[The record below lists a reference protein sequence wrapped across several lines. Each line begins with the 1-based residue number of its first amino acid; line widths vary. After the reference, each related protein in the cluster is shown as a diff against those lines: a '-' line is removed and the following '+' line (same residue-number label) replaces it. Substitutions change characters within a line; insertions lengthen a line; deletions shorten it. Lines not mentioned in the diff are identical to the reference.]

1 VGGRR
6 NFGLTEK
13 AQQNSQPDRC
23 LHLNRR
29 GRCRTAIGGMAM
41 STQGQTGPD
50 LEDLRETAREAAANG
65 ADLHAQI
72 RDLTRSA
79 FATGTLDMERVRE
92 VTRSVLQG
100 VSDAT
105 QAHGGDAGKRV
116 RESIAA
122 IEDAILQ
129 AAQASTL
136 AVREAGD
143 RTAQFSSQDLK
154 RALDDLAALQA
165 MLLEAFSDTVGAG
178 RETLTAVLS
187 DFLDH
192 ARNSGEAF
200 GQRLAEG
207 LDALQRQLPEAGKQS
222 LQQGADAV
230 SAGASLLTQVASGV
244 LVGIGESLRSR
255 HDQPAAGHDDTTRS
269 D

>member
-1 VGGRR
+1 
-6 NFGLTEK
+6 
-13 AQQNSQPDRC
+13 
-23 LHLNRR
+23 
-29 GRCRTAIGGMAM
+29 M
-41 STQGQTGPD
+41 STESESGPD
-50 LEDLRETAREAAANG
+50 LEGLRETAREAAENG

-72 RDLTRSA
+72 RDLTRAA
-79 FATGTLDMERVRE
+79 FATGTLDMERIRQ

-116 RESIAA
+116 RQSIAA
-122 IEDAILQ
+122 IEDAISQ
-129 AAQASTL
+129 AAEASTL
-136 AVREAGD
+136 AVREASD

-165 MLLEAFSDTVGAG
+165 MLLESFSDTASAG
-178 RETLTAVLS
+178 RETLAAVLS
-187 DFLDH
+187 DFMDH
-192 ARNSGEAF
+192 ARNSGSAF
-200 GQRLAEG
+200 RQQLAEG
-207 LDALQRQLPEAGKQS
+207 LGELQKRLPDAGKQS
-222 LQQGADAV
+222 LRQGADAV